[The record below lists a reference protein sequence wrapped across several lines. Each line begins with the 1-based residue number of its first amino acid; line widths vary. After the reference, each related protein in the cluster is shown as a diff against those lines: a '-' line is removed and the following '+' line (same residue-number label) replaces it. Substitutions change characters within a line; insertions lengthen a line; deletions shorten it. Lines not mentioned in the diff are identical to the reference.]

1 MQADMLETLAENL
14 SGRRGGGGTRGA
26 EIKEDLR
33 LESFSKCMASIIK
46 VKKIMYKF
54 ISKNSKI
61 NVNYMINY
69 DRLFSTSL
77 RFYASSNYPH
87 NVQAFSL

>member
-61 NVNYMINY
+61 NVNYMINKKKN
-69 DRLFSTSL
+69 SC
-77 RFYASSNYPH
+77 
-87 NVQAFSL
+87 